1 MIFIVQAYT
10 GADMTESNSAVKW
23 AGITGIAGPIIW
35 WVVIVVLG
43 LMWAEY
49 NAINNFISELA
60 AVGAPHAIIQQLNFY
75 VLGASIIVFAVGLL
89 IWSDRGWRLL
99 IGVPLLVVFGGG
111 VIMAGF
117 FQYDPNNLQAATT
130 QYHDLATEVTF
141 PPAVLGIAMTSW
153 GLKHDDGWSGYRNR
167 FVPLG
172 IALLAIASFVV
183 FIVSVPTGT
192 RGELGSVGWA
202 GLGQRI
208 LLLVLTGWVAYHA
221 FSLYRLRDGG
231 NTSA

>member
-1 MIFIVQAYT
+1 MA
-10 GADMTESNSAVKW
+10 ESNSVGKW
-23 AGITGIAGPIIW
+23 AGVAGVAGPIIW

-43 LMWAEY
+43 LMWPEY

-60 AVGAPHAIIQQLNFY
+60 AVGAPHAVVQQLNFY
-75 VLGASIIVFAVGLL
+75 VLGVSVIIFAVGLL
-89 IWSDRGWRLL
+89 SWSDRGWRLL

-130 QYHDLATEVTF
+130 QYHDLATEVAF
-141 PPAVLGIAMTSW
+141 PPAILGIAMTSW
-153 GLKHDDGWSGYRNR
+153 GLNHDDKWPNYRNR

-172 IALLAIASFVV
+172 IAILTIVSFVV

-221 FSLYRLRDGG
+221 RSLYRLNSGDDP
-231 NTSA
+231 AA